1 MLSIPSAEAQL
12 LKKIKDKVSEV
23 TGSNKKEETN
33 SENEENAESEE
44 NTEPDTPTE
53 EEKQANETKIGNF
66 FGGGM
71 E

>member
-44 NTEPDTPTE
+44 
-53 EEKQANETKIGNF
+53 
-66 FGGGM
+66 
-71 E
+71 